1 MVVTINE
8 FISYSVGIL
17 NTEVAKNW
25 TRMNEF
31 LELIRDFVKSGN
43 QQLDLAFKEQLIAR
57 LIDFYLQKDSPVK
70 CFGDKKN
77 IMGNNYIQPKF
88 DVVIQILA
96 EMIPRT

>member
-43 QQLDLAFKEQLIAR
+43 
-57 LIDFYLQKDSPVK
+57 
-70 CFGDKKN
+70 
-77 IMGNNYIQPKF
+77 
-88 DVVIQILA
+88 
-96 EMIPRT
+96 